1 MQFVIQADFIVASN
15 RLDIHESN
23 QWNVY
28 QRACIGHT
36 FSQAILEFLLSPHD
50 PLRYTWMRF
59 LPRGIR
65 HPFWKPTEK
74 TIWEL
79 IQESEVLES
88 RAKSLHRPGTLERLE
103 ETVLDRGG
111 EPLVGSPSEYLAP
124 CYDKRD
130 FGILEKLGV
139 HPITW
144 SSFLTR
150 LCKMTDSELKSKD
163 QQWHEDLAKAL
174 RGIEKTPAWRTF
186 SSRVIS
192 KAFIPLLNGNNWI
205 PAVGLDLNPV
215 YFQEGVGRIKV
226 PSDISPRFVEES
238 ASNNRY
244 RKRFFKLLGVRD
256 YDQIEAASA
265 ILRKHRGSIV
275 PTVTEDEAVAHA
287 LYLYDLDSSITNK
300 MDLTALWLYDE
311 QGRAARGRDLYVRDT
326 SAYGPASLFD
336 GHDTVARFL
345 SSRYLTPQ
353 VSQPNKPRF
362 LQWLMRGTGL
372 TDIPRLNRSGTLSPE
387 FQFILRNYP
396 DKVLYI
402 LKTFW
407 GQYKKLMAET
417 TILDA
422 IKNHPTACFDGQS
435 RMSIP
440 LKDCYVPD
448 SRMKMV
454 SSELYGSL
462 VGPPFLS
469 IEPFN
474 SSEWE
479 FLSTFGVG
487 VAPDLSFYLWIG
499 RQSQFQKSCTVDGA
513 KKLLK
518 YIADLAGFDKPKQI
532 QVR

>member
-1 MQFVIQADFIVASN
+1 
-15 RLDIHESN
+15 
-23 QWNVY
+23 
-28 QRACIGHT
+28 
-36 FSQAILEFLLSPHD
+36 
-50 PLRYTWMRF
+50 MRF

-65 HPFWKPTEK
+65 HPFWKPAER

-103 ETVLDRGG
+103 ETVLDRGS

-130 FGILEKLGV
+130 FEILEKLGV
-139 HPITW
+139 HAITW

-174 RGIEKTPAWRTF
+174 RGIEKEPAWRTF

-205 PAVGLDLNPV
+205 PAAGLDLNPV

-226 PSDISPRFVEES
+226 PSDISLRFVEES
-238 ASNNRY
+238 ASNNQY

-256 YDQIEAASA
+256 YDQTEAASA
-265 ILRKHRGSIV
+265 ILRKHRESVV
-275 PTVTEDEAVAHA
+275 PTVTEDETVIHA
-287 LYLYDLDSSITNK
+287 LYLYDLDSSITDK

-311 QGRAARGRDLYVRDT
+311 QGRAARGRDLYVRDK

-353 VSQPNKPRF
+353 ASQPNKPIF
-362 LQWLMRGTGL
+362 LQWLMRSTGL
-372 TDIPRLNRSGTLSPE
+372 TDIPQLSRSGTLSRE

-407 GQYKKLMAET
+407 GQYKNLMAT
-417 TILDA
+417 ATILDA
-422 IKNHPTACFDGQS
+422 IKNHPIACFDGQS
-435 RMSIP
+435 RTSIP
-440 LKDCYVPD
+440 LKNCYVPD
-448 SRMKMV
+448 PRMKLV

-474 SSEWE
+474 TSEWE

-499 RQSQFQKSCTVDGA
+499 SQSQFQKSSTLDGA

-518 YIADLAGFDKPKQI
+518 YIADLTGFDELKQI